1 MERDD
6 EKGEKIVV
14 EGQDETGK
22 LVKYCRR
29 CEMVCPAGKEE
40 KRRE

>member
-1 MERDD
+1 MRRDD

-14 EGQDETGK
+14 EGQDEPGK

-29 CEMVCPAGKEE
+29 CELACPIGK
-40 KRRE
+40 K